1 MTATTDPH
9 QITSV
14 EQLRER
20 IGSPSELVPHKLWT
34 ELDESCMDFIKR
46 SPFLLLATADAEG
59 NQDVSPKGDGPGFVS
74 IEDAHTLLI
83 PDRAGNKLVFG
94 LTNIIE
100 NSHIGLIFLLPG
112 TPETMR
118 VNGTAELTADPEV
131 LERLSARG
139 KPAVVAIRV
148 HIKEVFY
155 HCAKAFIRSQLWK
168 PDTWEECLKISFGK
182 ILAAKMGGD
191 AGMANKIDEFVEQD
205 YRTNL

>member
-1 MTATTDPH
+1 MTATADSH

-14 EQLRER
+14 EQLRQL
-20 IGSPSELVPHKLWT
+20 IGAPSELVPHKLWK

-59 NQDVSPKGDGPGFVS
+59 HQDVSPKGDGPGFVS
-74 IEDAHTLLI
+74 IEDEHTLLI
-83 PDRAGNKLVFG
+83 PDRSGNKLIFG

-100 NSHIGLIFLLPG
+100 NSHVGLIFLLPG

-118 VNGTAELTADPEV
+118 VNGTAELTTDPDI

-155 HCAKAFIRSQLWK
+155 HCAKAFIRSELWK
-168 PDTWEECLKISFGK
+168 PDTWQDRLKISFGK
-182 ILAAKMGGD
+182 ILAARMGADNKMAD
-191 AGMANKIDEFVEQD
+191 QIDEFVEQD